1 MCGYHGGMN
10 DSVASVLKPTSQEDG
25 FAARLLLWWREH
37 GRHDLPWQV
46 SGQVSGQVSDE
57 DAEARVWRVWVSE
70 VMLQQTQ
77 VVTVIPYF
85 QRFMQRFADVA
96 SFAQAHEDEVLAH
109 WAGLGYYRRA
119 RLLHAAAKQVVA
131 EHDGVFPRDFA
142 DVLALPG
149 VGRSTA
155 GAVLA
160 QAFDL
165 PHPILDGNV
174 KRVLA
179 RFYGVEGW
187 PGEAAVERELWR
199 YATALTPIQ
208 RAADYTQ
215 AIMDLGATLCTSRTP
230 ACERCPQ
237 ALACVARQSGRV
249 SELPTP
255 RPRKVLPVRQVAM
268 WLVEGADGVLL
279 QRRPPVGIWPGLYG
293 LPETEVGVML
303 EGVQPGECLPV
314 MRHTFS
320 HYHLDIFPRRARWL
334 NAVSVMDDERSLWYK
349 PNLSASAGLPAPVSR
364 LIKLYFKE

>member
-1 MCGYHGGMN
+1 MN
-10 DSVASVLKPTSQEDG
+10 HSLASLLEPTLQDDG
-25 FAARLLLWWREH
+25 FAARLLHWWHEH
-37 GRHDLPWQV
+37 GRHDLPWQKF
-46 SGQVSGQVSDE
+46 GQSRGE
-57 DAEARVWRVWVSE
+57 DVEARVWRVWVSE

-85 QRFMQRFADVA
+85 QRFMRRFPDVA
-96 SFAQAHEDEVLAH
+96 SFATAHEDEVLAH

-119 RLLHAAAKQVVA
+119 RLLHAAAKEVFEQ
-131 EHDGVFPRDFA
+131 HDGVFPRDFA
-142 DVLALPG
+142 AVLALPG
-149 VGRSTA
+149 LGRSTA

-179 RFYGVEGW
+179 RFYGLAGW

-199 YATALTPIQ
+199 YATALTPRL

-215 AIMDLGATLCTSRTP
+215 AIMDLGATLCTSRHP

-237 ALACVARQSGRV
+237 AVACVARQSGRV

-255 RPRKVLPVRQVAM
+255 RPRKVLPVRQAVM
-268 WLVEGADGVLL
+268 WLVEGEDGVLL
-279 QRRPPVGIWPGLYG
+279 QRRPPVGVWPGLYS
-293 LPETEVGVML
+293 LPETEVGVEL
-303 EGVQPGECLPV
+303 DGVLPGECLPV

-334 NAVSVMDDERSLWYK
+334 NPVASVMDDERTLWYK
-349 PNLSASAGLPAPVSR
+349 PEDAARVGLPAPVSR
-364 LIKLYFKE
+364 LFEMYVVV